1 MCSIGEDDFGDEG
14 GVHAMIPDIK
24 PQLESNL
31 IEEQLLCNK
40 CKKPGAIYKL
50 PFRQAE
56 CRECFLLYARHKF
69 RAALGSSKVLPKDA
83 KVILVF
89 DGSAESLVLLD
100 MLHHAQ
106 TQNTFKRLHC
116 TATVLYIDDYQLLHQ
131 DGNENDYLEFLEKM
145 QILLKQYTHFESYIV
160 PLVEQ
165 QEVERCLL
173 NFNCIKEQNY
183 HLLNQDQKQS
193 FLCSI
198 NSIKSLTS
206 RQDFV
211 KHHRSKLIAA
221 VAKHFDSKFAFMSD
235 ISSDLATDL
244 LAAVA
249 LGRGGSAALDVA
261 LVDDRLGNDIK
272 LIRPLKDLNTSE
284 IELYLKAQDIQILL
298 TKRYGLE
305 MGSTASLQNLTKAFV
320 DNLQQNFSATVSTVF
335 RTGDK
340 IAVNRDVVKQLEA
353 LNMNGEDDNLAIKE
367 KCCSFCNSFLDYQDS
382 NTLLAIEF
390 SRLVSESGCTLDKCP
405 DLNAKA
411 TVNVSGSAEKP
422 YLKNLCH
429 ACRNICLESK
439 NKNLLL

>member
-14 GVHAMIPDIK
+14 GVHAMIPDK
-24 PQLESNL
+24 KSSLENVI
-31 IEEQLLCNK
+31 IEEQLCNK
-40 CKKPGAIYKL
+40 CQKPGAVYKL

-116 TATVLYIDDYQLLHQ
+116 TATVLYIDDYQLL
-131 DGNENDYLEFLEKM
+131 ENGKENKEDYIKFLEKM
-145 QILLKQYTHFESYIV
+145 QEFLQKYTHFESYIV

-165 QEVERCLL
+165 QQVLESMM
-173 NFNCIKEQNY
+173 NFKDIKEQQY
-183 HLLNQDQKQS
+183 HLLYAENKQK
-193 FLCSI
+193 FLNSI
-198 NSIKSLTS
+198 ESIKSLTS

-211 KHHRSKLIAA
+211 KHHRSKVIAV
-221 VAKHFDSKFAFMSD
+221 VAKHFQSKFAFMSD
-235 ISSDLATDL
+235 ISSDLASDL

-261 LVDDRLGNDIK
+261 LVDDRLDDGIK
-272 LIRPLKDLNTSE
+272 LIRPLKDLNNNE
-284 IELYLKAQDIQILL
+284 IELYLKAQDLEPLQC
-298 TKRYGLE
+298 KRYGLDV
-305 MGSTASLQNLTKAFV
+305 GSSASLQNLTKSFV

-340 IAVNRDVVKQLEA
+340 IAVNRDIVERLEE
-353 LNMNGEDDNLAIKE
+353 LDLKDQE
-367 KCCSFCNSFLDYQDS
+367 CCSFCNSYLDYHDS
-382 NTLLAIEF
+382 TTLLAIEF

-405 DLNAKA
+405 DLNEKAKE
-411 TVNVSGSAEKP
+411 NVEGSVDKP
-422 YLKNLCH
+422 YLKKLCH
-429 ACRNICLESK
+429 ACRNICMDSID
-439 NKNLLL
+439 NKLLL